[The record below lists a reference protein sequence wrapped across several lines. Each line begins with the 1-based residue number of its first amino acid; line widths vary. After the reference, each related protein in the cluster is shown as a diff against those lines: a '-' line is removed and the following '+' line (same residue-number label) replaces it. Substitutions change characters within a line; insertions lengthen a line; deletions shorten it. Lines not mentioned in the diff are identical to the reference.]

1 MGSQI
6 ESVFGNLG
14 VSIIFG
20 VVGIFILAL
29 GYIIF
34 DKLIPL
40 DFNKELEKGNL
51 AVGILIAGLLI
62 AIALIVS
69 RVVAA

>member
-1 MGSQI
+1 MEVVS
-6 ESVFGNLG
+6 NLG
-14 VSIIFG
+14 LSALFG
-20 VVGIFILAL
+20 LLGILVMAV

-34 DKLIPL
+34 DKMIPL

-51 AVGILIAGLLI
+51 SVAVVIAGLLI
-62 AIALIVS
+62 GIAIIVS

>member
-1 MGSQI
+1 MSI
-6 ESVFGNLG
+6 LTNLG
-14 VSIIFG
+14 LSALFGLLGII
-20 VVGIFILAL
+20 ILIL

-40 DFNKELEKGNL
+40 DFNKELENNNI
-51 AVGILIAGLLI
+51 AVAIVIAGLLI
-62 AIALIVS
+62 GIAIIVS

>member
-14 VSIIFG
+14 VSNLFG
-20 VVGIFILAL
+20 VIGIFILAL

-34 DKLIPL
+34 DKIIPL

-62 AIALIVS
+62 AVAIIVS

>member
-1 MGSQI
+1 MTFLNELGLSAA
-6 ESVFGNLG
+6 FGLLG
-14 VSIIFG
+14 IVIMAI
-20 VVGIFILAL
+20 

-34 DKLIPL
+34 DKMIPL
-40 DFNKELEKGNL
+40 DFNKELEKGNM

-62 AIALIVS
+62 GIAIIVS